1 MKEGDILEAKD
12 LKMDSVEGKDSDTS
26 ENDENSKWLPIIK
39 EIIIY
44 GIIFIMIVFIIPRYV
59 VQKTIV
65 EGDSMERTLHEGD
78 RLLLDKVT
86 YHFKNPERF
95 DIIVFYPYG
104 KEMDEYFVKR
114 VIGLPGETL
123 QIKGEDIYING
134 EKLEENYGK
143 DPIRNPGIA
152 EEPITL
158 EEDEFFLLGDNRE
171 ISWDSRYEDIGLVH
185 RDLIAGRTILRIR
198 PLSKF
203 GIVK

>member
-1 MKEGDILEAKD
+1 MCSSD
-12 LKMDSVEGKDSDTS
+12 L
-26 ENDENSKWLPIIK
+26 
-39 EIIIY
+39 
-44 GIIFIMIVFIIPRYV
+44 
-59 VQKTIV
+59 
-65 EGDSMERTLHEGD
+65 
-78 RLLLDKVT
+78 
-86 YHFKNPERF
+86 
-95 DIIVFYPYG
+95 
-104 KEMDEYFVKR
+104 
-114 VIGLPGETL
+114 
-123 QIKGEDIYING
+123 YING

>member
-1 MKEGDILEAKD
+1 MKEGDILEVKD
-12 LKMDSVEGKDSDTS
+12 LKMDSIDGKDSDTA
-26 ENDENSKWLPIIK
+26 ENNKNSKWLPVIK

-44 GIIFIMIVFIIPRYV
+44 GIIFIVIVFIVPRYV

-65 EGDSMERTLHEGD
+65 EGDSMETTLHEGD

-104 KEMDEYFVKR
+104 KETDEYFVKR

-123 QIKGEDIYING
+123 QIIGEDIYTNG

-185 RDLIAGRTILRIR
+185 RDLIAGRTIFRIR
-198 PLSKF
+198 PLNKF
-203 GIVK
+203 GMVK